1 VKLRVLPKEVG
12 VVLCPSEPE
21 SFSASLVKL
30 LVLILPTDVGVLL
43 PSALL
48 FLSALAFLSV
58 LLKLLVL
65 AKDVGVL
72 LPSET
77 LQSLL

>member
-12 VVLCPSEPE
+12 VVLRPSEPE
-21 SFSASLVKL
+21 SFCTSLVKL

-48 FLSALAFLSV
+48 FLSALGF

-65 AKDVGVL
+65 AKDVRVL
-72 LPSET
+72 LPSGT
-77 LQSLL
+77 LQSLLRSL